1 VNTVIRS
8 IERGV
13 FIDALVVARQCCTRG
28 GFICGLVSG
37 IRNKTTIVAS
47 KAMAV
52 MQRNPAL

>member
-1 VNTVIRS
+1 VIRS
-8 IERGV
+8 IEPVV
-13 FIDALVVARQCCTRG
+13 FIDARVVAHQCCARG
-28 GFICGLVSG
+28 GFVFGLVSG